1 MKKFDIKKLTA
12 AATDYNE
19 FGCSLITPNNM
30 SDYVYNNAQQLV
42 EFSYDG
48 RTIFSVLWQTGI
60 SFLYGDY
67 NLPDPDYDVYTDG
80 DGIER
85 KIDGYEYLDDEEM
98 TYLCQSLS
106 ELTGTEVT
114 PDDVAVIRDAIYE
127 NRPDSPSGDV
137 EDYAYSVDIIEW
149 QEEVIDADYD
159 YKQSYPTV
167 KESKADIYYDDY
179 CELCKEYGYSN
190 VHVTEVKSI

>member
-48 RTIFSVLWQTGI
+48 RTIFSVLWQNGI

-85 KIDGYEYLDDEEM
+85 KIDGYEYLDDDEM
-98 TYLCQSLS
+98 AELCQALS
-106 ELTGTEVT
+106 ELTGAEVT
-114 PDDVAVIRDAIYE
+114 PYGIADIRDVIYAE
-127 NRPDSPSGDV
+127 RPDDPSIDV
-137 EDYAYSVDIIEW
+137 DDYVYTVDIIEW
-149 QEEVIDADYD
+149 IEEMVEVEYD

-190 VHVTEVKSI
+190 VKVTEVKPL